1 MDTRLPGGDSWS
13 FSAFHF
19 WKYAS
24 LQNTHSSPETSQV
37 SVGPWPPVE
46 TLGCHIK
53 EKAQTPVGWWRK
65 TFCVRT
71 HCSRVCVCVCVW
83 CVFWFFPT
91 LQDCR
96 LWKVQALVTQ
106 SYLTL
111 WEPWTIG
118 QPGSSVQGI
127 LQARILTGVGCH
139 SHLQGIFSTKG
150 MNPGLPH
157 FGQILYCLSHQER
170 LGAPTNGSTLP
181 CFLSHILLGR

>member
-1 MDTRLPGGDSWS
+1 MDTRLSGGDSWS
-13 FSAFHF
+13 FSTFHF

-24 LQNTHSSPETSQV
+24 LQTTNTAPETAQV

-46 TLGCHIK
+46 TLGCHVK

-71 HCSRVCVCVCVW
+71 HCSRVCMCVCAV
-83 CVFWFFPT
+83 CFLVLPNSAGLQT
-91 LQDCR
+91 LESASVSHSVVSDSLGTMDYRPAR
-96 LWKVQALVTQ
+96 LLCPRH
-106 SYLTL
+106 S
-111 WEPWTIG
+111 
-118 QPGSSVQGI
+118 PGKN
-127 LQARILTGVGCH
+127 TGVGCH

-157 FGQILYCLSHQER
+157 YRQILYCVSHQER
-170 LGAPTNGSTLP
+170 PGARTNGSTLP